1 MTSDDSTAASEAELG
16 PLGRLYEGVL
26 LNVEQAIVVL
36 CLLLVLG
43 LAFLELVFRN
53 LGIEALN
60 LTNTQIVTYYLSFHL
75 GLYAAV
81 LACRSVSHISIDA
94 LSPLL
99 PIKVKHG
106 VRSVLFL
113 VSALTSVV
121 LSYLAWEYIQELP
134 ETQAIIPGLSGF
146 HWSERL
152 WKFPL
157 VVAFLLMGLHFAVH
171 VVKELKAFPD
181 APMTREDPTASDDG
195 AAAPVVED
203 TTGDAPADDS
213 VVDEAEPADD
223 PEEEPA

>member
-1 MTSDDSTAASEAELG
+1 MTADESTDAQGL
-16 PLGRLYEGVL
+16 LGRLYEGL
-26 LNVEQAIVVL
+26 LLTVEQTIVVV

-106 VRSVLFL
+106 VRAVLFV
-113 VSALTSVV
+113 VSALTSVT
-121 LSYLAWEYIQELP
+121 LAYLAWQYIQELP

-152 WKFPL
+152 WKLPL
-157 VVAFLLMGLHFAVH
+157 VGAFLLMALHFAVH

-181 APMTREDPTASDDG
+181 APMTREDPTAADEEEG
-195 AAAPVVED
+195 ALAAEE
-203 TTGDAPADDS
+203 APADALEDS
-213 VVDEAEPADD
+213 AVDEPEANDEA
-223 PEEEPA
+223 EEEPA

>member
-1 MTSDDSTAASEAELG
+1 MTADESTDAQGL
-16 PLGRLYEGVL
+16 LGRLYEGL
-26 LNVEQAIVVL
+26 LLTVEQTIVVV

-53 LGIEALN
+53 LGIDALN

-106 VRSVLFL
+106 VRAVLFV
-113 VSALTSVV
+113 VSALTSVT
-121 LSYLAWEYIQELP
+121 LAYLAWQYIQELP

-152 WKFPL
+152 WKLPL
-157 VVAFLLMGLHFAVH
+157 VGAFLLMALHFAVH
-171 VVKELKAFPD
+171 VVKELRAFPD
-181 APMTREDPTASDDG
+181 APMTREDPTEVQG
-195 AAAPVVED
+195 AAEAPE
-203 TTGDAPADDS
+203 APAETETAEPD
-213 VVDEAEPADD
+213 EPADD
-223 PEEEPA
+223 NVEEGGE